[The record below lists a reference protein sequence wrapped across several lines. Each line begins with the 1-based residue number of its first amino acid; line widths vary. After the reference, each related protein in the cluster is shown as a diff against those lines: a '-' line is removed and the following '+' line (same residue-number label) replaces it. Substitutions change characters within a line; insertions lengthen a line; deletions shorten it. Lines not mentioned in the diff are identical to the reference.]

1 MDYDYLQQKEPH
13 TELIPHI
20 PREELYQKFKDKLR
34 TLGITVTWK
43 WEDAS
48 RLLFNEPEWKAIRTF
63 SEKRNLFNEYITDL
77 KNKEREE
84 IYLKREK
91 NKSKFR
97 QLLSEDNT
105 INSDS
110 TYTEVMSRL
119 SYDERWRSV
128 DEKEREDI
136 FEDYIDLIYKKEED
150 EWKKEREVKKKL
162 FLEKLKFKKI
172 KSDALWKN
180 IAVEFKDDPV
190 FASMEKIDRIQAFAD
205 YITARGADSR
215 AGSKERLDARDG
227 AACGSGRH
235 GDDTLAF
242 AGHGG
247 SAHKVNLATDTAVL
261 THADGFTGHLSHEVD
276 LETGVDGDHA
286 ILLGDDD
293 GVVGVVDR
301 IKLDIFVA
309 IDKIIQFAGA
319 HNEGSHDLTFVHGL
333 TAAVDDTFLH
343 EFGHTV
349 GEHLGMDAKVILVAQ
364 FGEDGIGDGTDTELE
379 GGTVGH
385 QRGAMAANGLFHL
398 GGGVAMQF
406 RKSIGTRDDVIDLR
420 DMNHVVA
427 TDKGHHLVGL
437 DDDGA
442 GATDGGE
449 GIVAA
454 DTEGAITLLVGRR
467 GLENGHF
474 AGNLVANH
482 LGDIVEISREKVT
495 FQVVDS
501 ITRVTAEE
509 VADMAKMA
517 IAAGMEQGIVAK
529 GGHVE
534 NEDVIVILA
543 MVSHGLGH
551 HTWNSSG
558 VAHDDAVSVMNI
570 LDGLLGSGYFSLI
583 FFFPVHHFSVYFL
596 DGKEFNILYL
606 CLLH

>member
-205 YITARGADSR
+205 YITTLESEEK
-215 AGSKERLDARDG
+215 KERKEKEKYQGYLNREKFRELLQISVEEKKLNIDTKWSEFVKEIKDREEYLNMLG
-227 AACGSGRH
+227 QEGSTPLELFQ
-235 GDDTLAF
+235 DKKYELKKDYK
-242 AGHGG
+242 
-247 SAHKVNLATDTAVL
+247 KVKKIFKEIIAKNKIEIKYQISFEEFDNLISQYRE
-261 THADGFTGHLSHEVD
+261 G
-276 LETGVDGDHA
+276 
-286 ILLGDDD
+286 
-293 GVVGVVDR
+293 
-301 IKLDIFVA
+301 
-309 IDKIIQFAGA
+309 KIISLDMKKLLYEHIKKKLEEKEMI
-319 HNEGSHDLTFVHGL
+319 HNKHSNNIANKLYSYLQRKKLILRQDCPFDEAYEKIKKLKKFENLNESNIKEGYS
-333 TAAVDDTFLH
+333 
-343 EFGHTV
+343 
-349 GEHLGMDAKVILVAQ
+349 ILKQ
-364 FGEDGIGDGTDTELE
+364 LIKEKPIIYNDNKNNDKESE
-379 GGTVGH
+379 
-385 QRGAMAANGLFHL
+385 N
-398 GGGVAMQF
+398 
-406 RKSIGTRDDVIDLR
+406 KE
-420 DMNHVVA
+420 
-427 TDKGHHLVGL
+427 DKG
-437 DDDGA
+437 DKDNN
-442 GATDGGE
+442 E
-449 GIVAA
+449 K
-454 DTEGAITLLVGRR
+454 
-467 GLENGHF
+467 ENS
-474 AGNLVANH
+474 
-482 LGDIVEISREKVT
+482 EEKK
-495 FQVVDS
+495 D
-501 ITRVTAEE
+501 E
-509 VADMAKMA
+509 K
-517 IAAGMEQGIVAK
+517 
-529 GGHVE
+529 
-534 NEDVIVILA
+534 
-543 MVSHGLGH
+543 
-551 HTWNSSG
+551 NS
-558 VAHDDAVSVMNI
+558 
-570 LDGLLGSGYFSLI
+570 
-583 FFFPVHHFSVYFL
+583 
-596 DGKEFNILYL
+596 
-606 CLLH
+606 

>member
-205 YITARGADSR
+205 YITTLESEEK
-215 AGSKERLDARDG
+215 KERKEKEKYQGYLNREKFRELLQISVEEKKLNIDTKWSEFVKEIKEREEYLNMLG
-227 AACGSGRH
+227 QEGSTPLELFQ
-235 GDDTLAF
+235 DKKYELKKDYK
-242 AGHGG
+242 
-247 SAHKVNLATDTAVL
+247 KVKKIFKEIIAKNKIEIKYQISFEEFDNLISQYRE
-261 THADGFTGHLSHEVD
+261 G
-276 LETGVDGDHA
+276 
-286 ILLGDDD
+286 
-293 GVVGVVDR
+293 
-301 IKLDIFVA
+301 
-309 IDKIIQFAGA
+309 KIISLDMKKLLYEHIKKKLEEKEMI
-319 HNEGSHDLTFVHGL
+319 HNKHSNNIANKLYSYLQRKKLILRQDCPFDEAYEKIKKLKKFENLNESNIKEGYSILKQLIKEKPIVY
-333 TAAVDDTFLH
+333 DDNSKNNDK
-343 EFGHTV
+343 ES
-349 GEHLGMDAKVILVAQ
+349 ENK
-364 FGEDGIGDGTDTELE
+364 
-379 GGTVGH
+379 
-385 QRGAMAANGLFHL
+385 N
-398 GGGVAMQF
+398 
-406 RKSIGTRDDVIDLR
+406 
-420 DMNHVVA
+420 
-427 TDKGHHLVGL
+427 DKG
-437 DDDGA
+437 DKDNN
-442 GATDGGE
+442 E
-449 GIVAA
+449 K
-454 DTEGAITLLVGRR
+454 
-467 GLENGHF
+467 ENS
-474 AGNLVANH
+474 
-482 LGDIVEISREKVT
+482 EEKK
-495 FQVVDS
+495 D
-501 ITRVTAEE
+501 E
-509 VADMAKMA
+509 K
-517 IAAGMEQGIVAK
+517 
-529 GGHVE
+529 
-534 NEDVIVILA
+534 
-543 MVSHGLGH
+543 
-551 HTWNSSG
+551 NS
-558 VAHDDAVSVMNI
+558 
-570 LDGLLGSGYFSLI
+570 
-583 FFFPVHHFSVYFL
+583 
-596 DGKEFNILYL
+596 
-606 CLLH
+606 

>member
-63 SEKRNLFNEYITDL
+63 SEKRNIFNEYITDL

-205 YITARGADSR
+205 YITTLESEEKKERKEKEKYQGYLNSSNSNNSLKKGKIYTNPQR
-215 AGSKERLDARDG
+215 KKYFNKFNTSKEN
-227 AACGSGRH
+227 S
-235 GDDTLAF
+235 T
-242 AGHGG
+242 
-247 SAHKVNLATDTAVL
+247 
-261 THADGFTGHLSHEVD
+261 
-276 LETGVDGDHA
+276 
-286 ILLGDDD
+286 
-293 GVVGVVDR
+293 
-301 IKLDIFVA
+301 
-309 IDKIIQFAGA
+309 
-319 HNEGSHDLTFVHGL
+319 NENT
-333 TAAVDDTFLH
+333 
-343 EFGHTV
+343 
-349 GEHLGMDAKVILVAQ
+349 VIL
-364 FGEDGIGDGTDTELE
+364 
-379 GGTVGH
+379 
-385 QRGAMAANGLFHL
+385 
-398 GGGVAMQF
+398 
-406 RKSIGTRDDVIDLR
+406 
-420 DMNHVVA
+420 
-427 TDKGHHLVGL
+427 
-437 DDDGA
+437 
-442 GATDGGE
+442 
-449 GIVAA
+449 
-454 DTEGAITLLVGRR
+454 TLK
-467 GLENGHF
+467 
-474 AGNLVANH
+474 
-482 LGDIVEISREKVT
+482 IK
-495 FQVVDS
+495 
-501 ITRVTAEE
+501 
-509 VADMAKMA
+509 
-517 IAAGMEQGIVAK
+517 VAK
-529 GGHVE
+529 KQ
-534 NEDVIVILA
+534 
-543 MVSHGLGH
+543 
-551 HTWNSSG
+551 
-558 VAHDDAVSVMNI
+558 
-570 LDGLLGSGYFSLI
+570 LI
-583 FFFPVHHFSVYFL
+583 Q
-596 DGKEFNILYL
+596 N
-606 CLLH
+606 

>member
-205 YITARGADSR
+205 YITTLESEEK
-215 AGSKERLDARDG
+215 KERKEKEKYQGYLNREKFRELLQISVEEKKLNIDTKWSEFVKEIKDREEYLNMLG
-227 AACGSGRH
+227 QEGSTPLELFQ
-235 GDDTLAF
+235 DKKYELKKDYK
-242 AGHGG
+242 
-247 SAHKVNLATDTAVL
+247 KVKKIFKEIIAKNKIEIKYQISFEEFDNLISQYRE
-261 THADGFTGHLSHEVD
+261 G
-276 LETGVDGDHA
+276 
-286 ILLGDDD
+286 
-293 GVVGVVDR
+293 
-301 IKLDIFVA
+301 
-309 IDKIIQFAGA
+309 KIISLDMKKLLYEHIKKKLEEKEMI
-319 HNEGSHDLTFVHGL
+319 HNKHSNNIANKLYSYLQRKKLILRQDCPFDEAYEKIKKLKKFENLNESNIKEGYSILKQLIKEKPIVY
-333 TAAVDDTFLH
+333 DDNSKNNDK
-343 EFGHTV
+343 ES
-349 GEHLGMDAKVILVAQ
+349 ENK
-364 FGEDGIGDGTDTELE
+364 E
-379 GGTVGH
+379 
-385 QRGAMAANGLFHL
+385 
-398 GGGVAMQF
+398 
-406 RKSIGTRDDVIDLR
+406 
-420 DMNHVVA
+420 
-427 TDKGHHLVGL
+427 DKG
-437 DDDGA
+437 DKDNN
-442 GATDGGE
+442 E
-449 GIVAA
+449 K
-454 DTEGAITLLVGRR
+454 
-467 GLENGHF
+467 ENS
-474 AGNLVANH
+474 
-482 LGDIVEISREKVT
+482 EEKK
-495 FQVVDS
+495 D
-501 ITRVTAEE
+501 E
-509 VADMAKMA
+509 K
-517 IAAGMEQGIVAK
+517 
-529 GGHVE
+529 
-534 NEDVIVILA
+534 
-543 MVSHGLGH
+543 
-551 HTWNSSG
+551 NS
-558 VAHDDAVSVMNI
+558 
-570 LDGLLGSGYFSLI
+570 
-583 FFFPVHHFSVYFL
+583 
-596 DGKEFNILYL
+596 
-606 CLLH
+606 

>member
-205 YITARGADSR
+205 YITTLESEEKKEHKEKEKYQGYLNREKFRELLQISVEEKKLNIDTKWSEFVKEIKDREEYLNMLGQE
-215 AGSKERLDARDG
+215 GSTPLELFQDKKYELKKDYKKVKKIFKEIIAKNKIEIKYQISFEEFD
-227 AACGSGRH
+227 
-235 GDDTLAF
+235 
-242 AGHGG
+242 
-247 SAHKVNLATDTAVL
+247 NLISQYRE
-261 THADGFTGHLSHEVD
+261 G
-276 LETGVDGDHA
+276 
-286 ILLGDDD
+286 
-293 GVVGVVDR
+293 
-301 IKLDIFVA
+301 
-309 IDKIIQFAGA
+309 KIISLDMKKLLYEHIKKKLEEKEMI
-319 HNEGSHDLTFVHGL
+319 HNKHSNNIANKLYSYLQRKKLILRQDCPFDEAYEKIKKLKKFENLNESNIKEGYSILKQLIKEKPIVY
-333 TAAVDDTFLH
+333 DDNKNNDK
-343 EFGHTV
+343 ESQNK
-349 GEHLGMDAKVILVAQ
+349 D
-364 FGEDGIGDGTDTELE
+364 
-379 GGTVGH
+379 
-385 QRGAMAANGLFHL
+385 
-398 GGGVAMQF
+398 
-406 RKSIGTRDDVIDLR
+406 
-420 DMNHVVA
+420 
-427 TDKGHHLVGL
+427 DKG
-437 DDDGA
+437 DKDNN
-442 GATDGGE
+442 E
-449 GIVAA
+449 K
-454 DTEGAITLLVGRR
+454 
-467 GLENGHF
+467 ENS
-474 AGNLVANH
+474 
-482 LGDIVEISREKVT
+482 EEKK
-495 FQVVDS
+495 D
-501 ITRVTAEE
+501 E
-509 VADMAKMA
+509 K
-517 IAAGMEQGIVAK
+517 
-529 GGHVE
+529 
-534 NEDVIVILA
+534 
-543 MVSHGLGH
+543 
-551 HTWNSSG
+551 NS
-558 VAHDDAVSVMNI
+558 
-570 LDGLLGSGYFSLI
+570 
-583 FFFPVHHFSVYFL
+583 
-596 DGKEFNILYL
+596 
-606 CLLH
+606 